1 MTVGQ
6 MIVNLQ
12 QFDPEAPLIVI
23 DDGDQ
28 AHSSMSLCEIDEAD
42 LRHYHDELDVVY
54 VPEERMKD
62 VVFLRLQEDV

>member
-6 MIVNLQ
+6 MIRNLQ
-12 QFDPEAPLIVI
+12 QFDPDALLIVI

-28 AHSSMSLCEIDEAD
+28 AHSSMSVREPDEAD
-42 LRHYHDELDVVY
+42 LRFYRDELDAAY